1 LLTLFF
7 FFFFFFF
14 LSLSLNSETCHKQ
27 LMRSVLGTASALQEC
42 VVVIALDMSSPWHLL
57 ASLRKWLDVLA
68 AFVQQTFDAARLATL
83 QRHIS
88 RRFASY
94 VDPTRAN
101 AAAAAQLAADVAAQL
116 ELGPGTLTH
125 NLGVPIVVTCC
136 KSDYYETLER
146 DFDFTDASFEHIEQ
160 ALRTVCLEYGAA
172 LCYTSASRATNI
184 AELLALIRSG
194 LAVAASSADSTTN
207 STTSATAAA
216 AVAQPAPLT
225 DAKERVCIP
234 FGFDSLAKIKV
245 GRAADAAP
253 LERFAEAL
261 PPNRRA
267 LHAQSESIDAATT
280 AEADAEFIARMRAIC
295 DAEPAPVV
303 GTGGNAAAAA
313 AAAAAASVAA
323 GATPT
328 AAATLTSAPSA
339 VPAGLSTPVAAKP
352 SPLKSTST
360 AASVNVS
367 DKGEREV
374 LSDFFNSLMTKT
386 PTKSSTPNSK

>member
-1 LLTLFF
+1 
-7 FFFFFFF
+7 
-14 LSLSLNSETCHKQ
+14 
-27 LMRSVLGTASALQEC
+27 MRSVLSNASALQEC
-42 VVVIALDMSSPWHLL
+42 VVVIALDMSSPWQLL

-68 AFVQQTFDAARLATL
+68 GFVQQTFDSARLTAL

-125 NLGVPIVVTCC
+125 NLGVPIVIACC

-160 ALRTVCLEYGAA
+160 ALRTVALEYGAA
-172 LCYTSASRATNI
+172 LCYTSATRATNI
-184 AELLALIRSG
+184 GELLALIRGG
-194 LAVAASSADSTTN
+194 LAVAASANSGEPASSSSASSSSST
-207 STTSATAAA
+207 AV
-216 AVAQPAPLT
+216 VAQPTPLT

-267 LHAQSESIDAATT
+267 LHAQSESIDVAAT
-280 AEADAEFIARMRAIC
+280 AESDGEFVARMRAIC
-295 DAEPAPVV
+295 DAEPTPVA
-303 GTGGNAAAAA
+303 GTAAASGGSAAAAA
-313 AAAAAASVAA
+313 AAAAAVAA
-323 GATPT
+323 TST
-328 AAATLTSAPSA
+328 TAATLTSTPLSA
-339 VPAGLSTPVAAKP
+339 VPAGLSTPTPAAKP

-374 LSDFFNSLMTKT
+374 LSDFFNSLITKT